1 MIMGS
6 IYIQFAILILKLVI
20 FGFLS
25 IPCIREYKCVTKTRK
40 FLTDGLV
47 WNEIFEFLFGAYT
60 EILFAL
66 AIHFNKINW
75 KHYNDYAP
83 NISWIFFTIIAL
95 CFPIWLVYFLNKNYL
110 RLHEA
115 SFQEKYSQGYIG
127 VGDIKLQNY
136 PYAIYRPILYLV
148 RRVILVSILY
158 YGRDLSVVLAIDMLL
173 LN

>member
-1 MIMGS
+1 MASFDVWPTDDWFPVIFKFNQEEFSPLNERYNDFKFETQNFIMIMGS

-25 IPCIREYKCVTKTRK
+25 IPSIRDYKYVTKIRN

-75 KHYNDYAP
+75 KH
-83 NISWIFFTIIAL
+83 
-95 CFPIWLVYFLNKNYL
+95 
-110 RLHEA
+110 
-115 SFQEKYSQGYIG
+115 
-127 VGDIKLQNY
+127 
-136 PYAIYRPILYLV
+136 
-148 RRVILVSILY
+148 
-158 YGRDLSVVLAIDMLL
+158 
-173 LN
+173 